1 MGQEIRQHGVTL
13 RGSGYTVRIR
23 QMKEGVVR
31 ELARARYPF
40 VSTKEAATL
49 PKDHPLRRAN
59 ALALA
64 NAYALRESRA
74 AKTARRPGEG
84 REAEGTLHEWLLR
97 YRDEALN
104 LHPWEEPAK
113 ALKIQVTPRASAEH
127 DKSQIRSIE
136 RIAGEEKDIAVM
148 LKTPVA
154 QLEEWQFDRLLA
166 LWSDGKAKPRTRR
179 RLLSTFSAVWKHHAK
194 HYKMK
199 TPKPWA
205 EIEIEGDGVKEK
217 ARALTERELEKAEQ
231 ELYRLHPST
240 RAAIEFTRW
249 TGARRAE
256 TARLRWED
264 IIWPGVK
271 DALPLAFFKRTKAAR
286 GSYKERLTYLD
297 AGAMKAV
304 DDMKGGDDYPA
315 SGWIFP
321 APKSPDTHISGS
333 TIYQGFVRC
342 LKAAGVAHASPH
354 HLRHTRATELSVF
367 LELPQ
372 LMEQLGHDD
381 VDSAKIYQHL
391 AEQTGRTIREKGGR
405 RVSAAEARSKE
416 ARAEILD
423 SLTVE
428 ELEAK
433 LAERM
438 PARNKREGGRKKSKV
453 SGESSPIKSK
463 K

>member
-1 MGQEIRQHGVTL
+1 MAGGVRQPGVEL
-13 RGSGYTVRIR
+13 RGNGYTVRIR
-23 QMKEGVVR
+23 QMTDGAVR

-40 VSTKEAATL
+40 VGVKEAAGL
-49 PKDHPLRRAN
+49 AKDHPLRRTN

-74 AKTARRPGEG
+74 GKTARRPGEG
-84 REAEGTLHEWLLR
+84 REAEGTLLEWLLR
-97 YRDEALN
+97 YNDEALN
-104 LHPWEEPAK
+104 LHPWGEPGK
-113 ALKIQVTPRASAEH
+113 TLKIQVSPRASAEH
-127 DKSQIRSIE
+127 DKSQIRTIQ
-136 RIAGEEKDIAVM
+136 RIAGEEKDIAGM
-148 LKTPVA
+148 LKTPVP

-166 LWSDGKAKPRTRR
+166 LWSEGKAKPRTRR

-199 TPKPWA
+199 AAKPWE

-217 ARALTERELEKAEQ
+217 ARALTESELEKAEK
-231 ELYRLHPST
+231 ELHRLHPFT

-256 TARLRWED
+256 TAKLRWED

-271 DALPLAFFKRTKAAR
+271 DALPLAHFKRTKAAR

-297 AGAMKAV
+297 AGAMKAI
-304 DDMKGGDDYPA
+304 DDMKGGQDYP
-315 SGWIFP
+315 STGWIFP
-321 APKSPDTHISGS
+321 APKSPESHISGS

-342 LKAAGVAHASPH
+342 LSKAGVPHASPH

-367 LELPQ
+367 LELSQ

-391 AEQTGRTIREKGGR
+391 AEQTGRTIREKGGK
-405 RVSAAEARSKE
+405 RVSAADARGKE
-416 ARAEILD
+416 AKAELLE
-423 SLTVE
+423 SLTIE
-428 ELEAK
+428 ELKAK
-433 LAERM
+433 LAE
-438 PARNKREGGRKKSKV
+438 KRGKEKGIVESAGKK
-453 SGESSPIKSK
+453 
-463 K
+463 